1 MYLERIVYVIKISMR
16 EIHPDFICTL
26 TAMETLSDEVSMTIV
41 QCSSITFVS
50 SCIMY
55 LGIVYDVHTC
65 AGVLIMFVIL
75 TSMCVRWAIGKN

>member
-1 MYLERIVYVIKISMR
+1 
-16 EIHPDFICTL
+16 
-26 TAMETLSDEVSMTIV
+26 METLSDDVSMTIV

-55 LGIVYDVHTC
+55 LGIIYDIHAY

-75 TSMCVRWAIGKN
+75 SSIGVRWAIGKN